1 MRTLTKLG
9 VAMSDRFSGRPGDGV
24 SAPHAGPEPADED
37 NIHEIAAS
45 LDITPKRI
53 LSELASIA
61 FSDLSRI
68 VEWAPGEDGLRIKLA
83 RDLDPRDVSAIAE
96 LVASASTGRIYRIK
110 LHDKRGALGLLTR
123 CLDMLPKRNGA
134 NHDQPAEDDGDD
146 EFDDIVREIDRRVA
160 EKRLARSSSGPAQ
173 LEEAEACSAP

>member
-24 SAPHAGPEPADED
+24 SAPNAGPEPANEND
-37 NIHEIAAS
+37 IHEIAAS

-83 RDLDPRDVSAIAE
+83 KDLDPRDVSAIAE

-110 LHDKRGALGLLTR
+110 LHDKPAVLGAVARHLG
-123 CLDMLPKRNGA
+123 MLPALSFALDEDEPTQEEGDGA
-134 NHDQPAEDDGDD
+134 
-146 EFDDIVREIDRRVA
+146 RDRLVLALDRIAVQGAVA
-160 EKRLARSSSGPAQ
+160 HGNPEPEQ
-173 LEEAEACSAP
+173 